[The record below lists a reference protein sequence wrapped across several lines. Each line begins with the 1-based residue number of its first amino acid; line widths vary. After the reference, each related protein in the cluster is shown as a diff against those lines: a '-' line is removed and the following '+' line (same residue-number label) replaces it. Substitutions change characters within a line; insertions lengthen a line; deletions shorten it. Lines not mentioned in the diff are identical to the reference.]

1 MSGTDRLLAFISN
14 SQIGSRILV
23 IAYNRKR
30 YILVE
35 PRRFTLDKEKAYTMT
50 RTSLFC
56 VTRTVI
62 AI

>member
-1 MSGTDRLLAFISN
+1 MSGTDRLLAFTSN

-23 IAYNRKR
+23 IAYNRKH

-35 PRRFTLDKEKAYTMT
+35 PRRFTLGKEKAYMMT